1 MLLFLGFP
9 ESRGCRFGA
18 CDLMS
23 LLCGCVP
30 ASVILNHSLL
40 SVRLVV
46 DVVIFLFF
54 YTKMISLRSSGEG
67 P

>member
-1 MLLFLGFP
+1 
-9 ESRGCRFGA
+9 
-18 CDLMS
+18 MS
-23 LLCGCVP
+23 LLRGCVP